1 MTNSKQVKDQ
11 NIKGKNKKNR
21 KKSRKLLRAV
31 RRTFK
36 NLKVQSKTNKNN
48 LFTPRQIFDDRHY
61 VYEQIMNR

>member
-11 NIKGKNKKNR
+11 NIKGKNKNR

-48 LFTPRQIFDDRHY
+48 LFTSRQIFNDRHY